1 MADVVFSFL
10 GNRWGQ
16 MVLVAVAAYFYGFW
30 SVPRV
35 DVQALVQTVETS
47 RDNHWKA
54 VLAEK
59 ERENETRVA
68 AAVAAAEAEPPVSAD
83 RAERLRQCAASP
95 SCRDRNRQ

>member
-1 MADVVFSFL
+1 MELILSFL
-10 GNRWGQ
+10 GNRLGQ
-16 MVLVAVAAYFYGFW
+16 TILVAVAAYFYGFW

-35 DVQALVQTVETS
+35 NVDALIQATTES

-68 AAVAAAEAEPPVSAD
+68 AAVAAAEAVADTPVD
-83 RAERLRQCAASP
+83 MPERVRVCKSSG
-95 SCRDRNRQ
+95 SCRERNK